1 MHRRRGSG
9 FVCAWLV
16 ALVCAGLAP
25 LAHGQ
30 GVTTGNITGV
40 IVDSQGGVVPG
51 VTVVALHQP
60 SGTTYEGITQ
70 ADGRFF
76 IPGMRVGGPYKVT
89 ASLTGFA
96 TEVRDAVTVTLGGA
110 TDLSFTLKVA
120 AVEEVVTVT
129 ATAEFSSTRTG
140 AATSL
145 AREELATLPTTSGRL
160 NDMVRMTPQA
170 SGMSFAGQD
179 TRLNNIT
186 VDGSYF
192 NNSFGLRA
200 TPGDTSGVAPISLEA
215 IEQVQVNIAPFDVR
229 QGNFVGAG
237 VNTVTRSGTNQLR
250 GSFYYRIRN
259 EDYVGTEA
267 AGNKVN
273 PGTFSNRNTG
283 GWAGGPI
290 IKNMLFAFGN
300 YEDELETRP
309 IHTFVA
315 NDGTQPVGGAVSRV
329 KASDLDTLSAF
340 LASKFNYETGP
351 YANVPDE
358 TPAKRFL
365 VRGDYN
371 LNNTNKVSF
380 RFNYLD
386 SLTDSI
392 LSTSS
397 SLGVGRQSGTSTNF
411 LSYQNSN
418 YQIMENIRSG
428 IGEWNSIIGGNKANN
443 LIVGYTSQDESRNS
457 RGTMFPFVDILDG
470 AGVAYTSF
478 GFEPFTP
485 NNELRYW
492 TFQLQDNFTWFTA
505 KHSITVG
512 GSYERYRSENVFFPG
527 SQSAYVYNTLADFY
541 TDANDYLA
549 NPNRT
554 TSPVNLRRFQVRYNN
569 IPGQEKPIQ
578 PLEVQ
583 YSGVYAQDEWRP
595 RKDLTVSAGVRMD
608 VPVFGDT
615 AYPNANVDALTFRD
629 ETGAPVQY
637 STGKLPDAKPL
648 WSPRVGFNWDVFG
661 DQTTQLRGGTGVFTG
676 RPAYV
681 WISNQIGNTGVLTGF
696 DQFDGNASQPLT
708 SRPFNPNIGRY
719 KPANVTGAPATSV
732 DLAVTDPNFKFPQVW
747 RTNFA
752 LDRKLPWNMIGTV
765 EYLYNR
771 DVNGI
776 YYINANLPAAQSAF
790 AGVDTRPR
798 WVGSSCSTP
807 STTGCVT
814 RINNAPGNQVTN
826 AIVLKNQDVGRSWNF
841 AASLAKNTN
850 FGLNVKGAYSYGESK
865 NTVDPGSIASGSWT
879 GNHHSGDPNNP
890 GLGFSANS
898 PGHRVYFRATFA
910 RQYFNFGSTAVSFF
924 WETRTAGNASYLFA
938 GDANGDGST
947 NNDLIYIPRDQ
958 SEMNFTTL
966 TSGGRTYTPAEQ
978 AAAFD
983 AYINQDK
990 YLSAHRGEYAGRFAV
1005 FFPRVTRADLSI
1017 TQDVFGSFAG
1027 ARHSGQI
1034 RLDILNVGNLLNHD
1048 WGVSYRVTQPQILT
1062 SPAVDSTGKL
1072 SYRLAVFNN
1081 ELVKQTFQ
1089 RATTL
1094 SDVYSFMISF
1104 RYTFN

>member
-1 MHRRRGSG
+1 MSCIRGSG
-9 FVCAWLV
+9 YVRAMVVAFVI
-16 ALVCAGLAP
+16 AGFAP
-25 LAHGQ
+25 FAYGQ

-40 IVDSQGGVVPG
+40 VVDPQGAVVPG
-51 VTVVALHQP
+51 ATVVALHQP
-60 SGTTYEGITQ
+60 SGTTYEGVTRG
-70 ADGRFF
+70 DGRFF

-89 ASLTGFA
+89 AALTGFGEEA
-96 TEVRDAVTVTLGGA
+96 MENVTVSLGGS
-110 TDLSFTLKVA
+110 TDLSFKLKVA

-145 AREELATLPTTSGRL
+145 AREELATLPTTTGRL
-160 NDMVRMTPQA
+160 NDVIRMTPQA

-179 TRLNNIT
+179 NRMNNIT

-215 IEQVQVNIAPFDVR
+215 IEQVQVTIAPFDVR

-237 VNTVTRSGTNQLR
+237 VNTVTRSGTNQFR
-250 GSFYYRIRN
+250 GSIYHRMRN

-267 AGNKVN
+267 YGNAVN
-273 PGTFSNRNTG
+273 PGTFSVRNTG

-290 IKNMLFAFGN
+290 LKNRLFAFGN
-300 YEDELETRP
+300 YEDELDTRP
-309 IHTFVA
+309 ITTFVA
-315 NDGTQPVGGAVSRV
+315 NQGGQPVGGSVSRV
-329 KASDLDTLSAF
+329 TASDLDTLSAF
-340 LASKFNYETGP
+340 LSSKFNYQTGP
-351 YANVPDE
+351 YSNVPDE

-365 VRGDYN
+365 ARGDYN
-371 LNNTNKVSF
+371 LNNSNKVSF
-380 RFNYLD
+380 RYNYLE
-386 SLTDSI
+386 SLTDQI

-397 SLGVGRQSGTSTNF
+397 SLGVGRNSGTTTNF

-428 IGEWNSIIGGNKANN
+428 IGEWNSILGGNKANN

-505 KHSITVG
+505 KHSVTVG
-512 GSYERYRSENVFFPG
+512 GSYERYRSENVFYPG

-549 NPNRT
+549 NPNRAV
-554 TSPVNLRRFQVRYNN
+554 SPVTLRRFQVRYNN

-578 PLEVQ
+578 PLRVQ

-595 RKDLTVSAGVRMD
+595 RSDLTVTGGVRMD
-608 VPVFGDT
+608 IPVFGDT
-615 AYPNANVDALTFRD
+615 AYPNANIDALTFRD
-629 ETGAPVQY
+629 ETGAAVQY
-637 STGKLPDAKPL
+637 STGSLPDAKPL
-648 WSPRVGFNWDVFG
+648 WSPRVGFNWDVLR
-661 DQTTQLRGGTGVFTG
+661 DQSTQLRGGTGVFTG

-696 DQFDGNASQPLT
+696 DQFDNTLA
-708 SRPFNPNIGRY
+708 RPFNPSIDRY
-719 KPANVTGAPATSV
+719 KPTNVTGAPAASV

-747 RTNFA
+747 RTNVA
-752 LDRKLPWNMIGTV
+752 LDRKLPWEMIGTV

-776 YYINANLPAAQSAF
+776 YYINANLPAPQSALT
-790 AGVDTRPR
+790 GPDNRPR
-798 WVGSSCSTP
+798 WVGPSCSVA
-807 STTGCVT
+807 STLPCIN
-814 RINNAPGNQVTN
+814 RINNAPGKQVTN
-826 AIVLKNQDVGRSWNF
+826 AIVLKNQDVGRSWSF
-841 AASLAKNTN
+841 ATTLTKNTN
-850 FGLNVKGAYSYGESK
+850 FGLNLKGAYHYGESK

-879 GNHHSGDPNNP
+879 GNPHSGDPNNP
-890 GLGFSANS
+890 GLGYSSNW
-898 PGHRVYFRATFA
+898 PGHRFYLRASFV
-910 RQYFNFGSTAVSFF
+910 RQYFNFGATSVSFF
-924 WETRTAGNASYLFA
+924 WETRTIGNTSYLFA
-938 GDANGDGST
+938 GDINGDGST
-947 NNDLIYIPRDQ
+947 NNDLIYIPRNQ
-958 SEMNFTTL
+958 SEMNFAQF
-966 TSGGRTYTPAEQ
+966 TSGGRTFTAAEQ
-978 AAAFD
+978 ASAFD

-990 YLSAHRGEYAGRFAV
+990 YLSAHRGEYAGRGAV
-1005 FFPRVTRADLSI
+1005 ILPRVTRADLSV
-1017 TQDVFGSFAG
+1017 TQDVFGNFAG
-1027 ARHSGQI
+1027 ARHGGQI
-1034 RLDILNVGNLLNHD
+1034 RIDILNFGNLLNHD
-1048 WGVSYRVTQPQILT
+1048 WGVSQRVIQNQLLT
-1062 SPAVDSTGKL
+1062 NATADAAGKP
-1072 SYRLAVFNN
+1072 SYRMALFSGD
-1081 ELVKQTFQ
+1081 LVKETFQ
-1089 RATTL
+1089 RTATL